1 LLVDGINNN
10 AMLAKMKEKKPLEE
24 WQVEDAR
31 NLRRLFEARAETVAE
46 GKLISQMEFGAKY
59 GIGSQGM
66 VWQYLNG
73 HRPLNIKAAV
83 AFAKGLDVKVSDFSA
98 TLAAQIDDASKLE
111 HDKPALQL
119 APSSDEQ
126 QLQWVSSLEARLLSA
141 FRSCSHAQQ
150 QGLLAIVANFS
161 AAIGDQS
168 KTDQGPA
175 REDSR

>member
-1 LLVDGINNN
+1 
-10 AMLAKMKEKKPLEE
+10 MLAKMKEKKPLEE
-24 WQVEDAR
+24 WQIADAK
-31 NLRRLFEARAETVAE
+31 NLRRLFDARTETVAE

-111 HDKPALQL
+111 QDRPALQL
-119 APSSDEQ
+119 ATNANER
-126 QLQWVSSLEARLLSA
+126 QLQWVSSLEAKLLSA
-141 FRSCSHAQQ
+141 FRSCSYAQQ
-150 QGLLAIVANFS
+150 QGLLVIAANFS
-161 AAIGDQS
+161 SAIGNQS
-168 KTDQGPA
+168 QIDQGPA